1 MDRTWRGGCVSNV
14 SPLNDSFNP
23 TVFEEVGVC
32 GKCVH
37 KDDGKFTCKAFPD
50 GIPPRISAG
59 IVDHTEPVA
68 GDNGIFFK
76 KRV

>member
-1 MDRTWRGGCVSNV
+1 MSTSSLDEE
-14 SPLNDSFNP
+14 FNP
-23 TVFEEVGVC
+23 TSFERVGVC
-32 GKCVH
+32 SQCVH
-37 KDDGKFTCKAFPD
+37 KDKGKFTCKAFPD

-59 IVDHTEPVA
+59 IIDHTKPVP

>member
-1 MDRTWRGGCVSNV
+1 MSNT

-23 TVFEEVGVC
+23 VEFERVGVC
-32 GKCVH
+32 SQCVH
-37 KDDGKFTCKAFPD
+37 KHEGKFTCEAFPD

-59 IVDHTEPVA
+59 IVDHTKPVP